1 MRIGIDAR
9 ALSYEYTGIPVYVH
23 DVLKYWNEKKK
34 DDEYYLYS
42 NRPLQIDFDLGENW
56 HVVIDEHRFG
66 GIWVQ
71 TRLRKLLERDKIE
84 AFWEPMNFLPG
95 RIKGVKYFVTIHDIA
110 VYLFPQY
117 GAYTDAILERLL
129 LKRSSKRAD
138 KIIAISKATKNDIVS
153 HLGVPEDKVRVIY
166 NGDSPYKGKEV
177 SYTVLQE
184 QGILG
189 RWKLDKN
196 KFLLFVGTIEPRKN
210 IDTIIRAYECL
221 RDNREYTGKLV
232 IAGKQGWKCTKIIEA
247 IENNKYRDDIV
258 VTGYISEAEK
268 ECLYRNAQC
277 LVFPSLYEGFG
288 FPILEA
294 MSVGLPVVTSNVSSM
309 PEVGLDAAF
318 YVEESDLHNEE
329 IIAKVIHD
337 ALNISDE
344 ERIKLRDKM
353 NRIVNSHSRLDSAE
367 NIYQLIAGKG
377 QEYGKNINC

>member
-9 ALSYEYTGIPVYVH
+9 TLSYEHTGIPIFVH
-23 DVLKYWNEKKK
+23 DVLQYWSEYKK

-42 NRPLQIDFDLGENW
+42 NRDLNVDFELGDNW
-56 HVVIDEHRFG
+56 HIVIDKHRFG

-71 TRLRKLLERDKIE
+71 TRLRRLIKRDKIE
-84 AFWEPMNFLPG
+84 AFWEPMNFLPA
-95 RIKGVKYFVTIHDIA
+95 RIKGVSYYVTVHDLA
-110 VYLFPQY
+110 VYLFPKF
-117 GAYTDAILERLL
+117 GAVTDSILERLL
-129 LKRSSKRAD
+129 LKKSCKRAD
-138 KIIAISKATKNDIVS
+138 KIIAISESTKRDIAT
-153 HLGVPEDKVRVIY
+153 HLGIQDEKIEVIY
-166 NGDSPYKGKEV
+166 NGDSPYKNKAVSYSEDTGKE
-177 SYTVLQE
+177 
-184 QGILG
+184 ILSKWNLIK
-189 RWKLDKN
+189 REY
-196 KFLLFVGTIEPRKN
+196 LLFVGTIEPRKN
-210 IDTIIRAYECL
+210 VGTIVAAYEQL
-221 RDNREYTGKLV
+221 RDTGEYTGKLV

>member
-42 NRPLQIDFDLGENW
+42 NRPLQIDFELGENW

-166 NGDSPYKGKEV
+166 NGDSPYKGKEA

-210 IDTIIRAYECL
+210 IDAIIRAYECL

-232 IAGKQGWKCTKIIEA
+232 IAGKQGWKCTKIIET

-367 NIYQLIAGKG
+367 NTYQLIAGKG